1 MTTVDTRNA
10 LHAIAE
16 HVLAPAL
23 YAATRHIGLQ
33 PTPGGFGT
41 PSFRGA
47 HGERQLFVRETSL
60 IDRDGGEERRTGLT
74 TLGELSTFVGV
85 SPGVPDEVYLAS
97 TPLDVDR
104 PLAVDPAAERA
115 LAEWFALGNEALLQ
129 LISLQAATDA
139 SDIQLWPEHFD
150 LATTINQV
158 NFGASPG
165 DAEHDEPYLYV
176 GPFEQRSG
184 PFWNESFG
192 ASVSRVEVPDVAA
205 AVDFFSTGFDLSR

>member
-1 MTTVDTRNA
+1 M
-10 LHAIAE
+10 
-16 HVLAPAL
+16 
-23 YAATRHIGLQ
+23 
-33 PTPGGFGT
+33 
-41 PSFRGA
+41 
-47 HGERQLFVRETSL
+47 
-60 IDRDGGEERRTGLT
+60 GLT
-74 TLGELSTFVGV
+74 TLGELAAFVG
-85 SPGVPDEVYLAS
+85 SPPGVPDDVYPAS
-97 TPLDVDR
+97 TPLELDR
-104 PLAVDPAAERA
+104 PLVVDAAAERA
-115 LAEWFALGNEALLQ
+115 FAEWFALGNEALLQ
-129 LISLQAATDA
+129 LISLHAATDT

-205 AVDFFSTGFDLSR
+205 AVDFFSTGLDLTR